1 MIVVMKA
8 DATTAQI
15 EHMAQHISS
24 LGLTPQ
30 VIHGTHQTVI
40 AALGDERPGLTEVLE
55 PGEGVEKVLP
65 IMAPYKRASSE
76 LKRERTVVK
85 ARGLEVGG
93 TKVSVIAGPCS
104 VESEEQIVAIART
117 LKQLGASALRGGAF
131 KPRTSP
137 YSFQGHKE
145 LGLKMLAVARA
156 ETGLAI
162 VTEVMAPEHV
172 PLVAEYA
179 DVLQIGARNMQNY
192 QLLQAVGDSGKP
204 AMLKRGMSAT
214 MEEFLLA
221 AEYILDRGNPN
232 VMLCER
238 GIRTYEEHTR
248 FTLPLA
254 TVPYLHDKSHL
265 PVVVDPS
272 HGTGKA
278 KLVAPMSKAA
288 VAAGADAL
296 IIEVHDDP
304 EHAVSDG
311 PDDHARR
318 LRPAHGPVPPDRRS
332 GGSDDVT
339 GLQWGLATARGR
351 VPPCRRHSCRGG
363 RGGATAWP
371 EPFRPAWAGPRRTG
385 RIPRATR
392 RPPCRAPRP
401 GRP

>member
-1 MIVVMKA
+1 MIVVMKP

-15 EHMAQHISS
+15 EHMAQHIAT

-30 VIHGTHQTVI
+30 VIHGKHQTVI
-40 AALGDERPGLTEVLE
+40 SALGEERAGLTEALE

-76 LKRERTVVK
+76 LKPDRTVVE
-85 ARGLEVGG
+85 ANGLEVGG
-93 TKVSVIAGPCS
+93 TKVAVIAGPCS
-104 VESEEQIVAIART
+104 VESEEQIVILAR
-117 LKQLGASALRGGAF
+117 KVKALGATGLRGGAF

-145 LGLKMLAVARA
+145 LGLKMLARARD

-172 PLVAEYA
+172 PMVAEYA

-204 AMLKRGMSAT
+204 ALLKRGMSAT
-214 MEEFLLA
+214 IEEFLLA
-221 AEYILDRGNPN
+221 AEYILDRGNPD

-238 GIRTYEEHTR
+238 GIRTYEDHTR

-278 KLVAPMSKAA
+278 KLVVPMSRAA
-288 VAAGADAL
+288 VAAGADGL
-296 IIEVHDDP
+296 IVEVHDDP

-311 PDDHARR
+311 AQSIT
-318 LRPAHGPVPPDRRS
+318 PAIFEQLM
-332 GGSDDVT
+332 T
-339 GLQWGLATARGR
+339 Q
-351 VPPCRRHSCRGG
+351 CRRI
-363 RGGATAWP
+363 AA
-371 EPFRPAWAGPRRTG
+371 AVDRTL
-385 RIPRATR
+385 
-392 RPPCRAPRP
+392 
-401 GRP
+401 